1 MISLFRKVRQK
12 LLQQNRVTRYLVY
25 ALGEILLVVIGIL
38 IALQVNN
45 WNEERKSNNARL
57 EYTHTLL
64 VELQKDSLQLRSEL
78 SEINF
83 RLGKVLDYFDRLSQP
98 NSNLDTLFKIMR
110 LEADPAFVRPSSLNS
125 NTYLTLSS
133 TGEIGFFNS
142 KMAEKIQNYYQEG
155 SRTYNGALE
164 QSRFYQTIFAE
175 YHFNIPKPHEYND
188 SPVLGQLEA
197 IMDRDKALL
206 IFNGMLSIKRFNL
219 SYFKNYHEKL
229 LELNQE
235 LTETLKKSL

>member
-1 MISLFRKVRQK
+1 MISLFRKVRQN
-12 LLQQNRVTRYLVY
+12 LLTQSRVTRYLVY

-133 TGEIGFFNS
+133 TGEIGFFDS
-142 KMAEKIQNYYQEG
+142 KMAEKIQNY
-155 SRTYNGALE
+155 
-164 QSRFYQTIFAE
+164 
-175 YHFNIPKPHEYND
+175 
-188 SPVLGQLEA
+188 
-197 IMDRDKALL
+197 
-206 IFNGMLSIKRFNL
+206 
-219 SYFKNYHEKL
+219 
-229 LELNQE
+229 
-235 LTETLKKSL
+235 